1 MRWRRSVG
9 AGLAGGTALLGL
21 CAAPLYGWTVTVP
34 VAAVVA
40 VTAGV
45 LAGWPDV
52 RDRIWAAAAG
62 AGGVSLAAT
71 AAAWASSGDRYV
83 EGATLAGVLAPAE
96 AGGLVVLT
104 VLAVRVAPPSLAVAG
119 AGLAG
124 AAVPCWVLRFGD
136 PGAVTAVAL
145 GAWSLPVLLAV
156 AAGLYLRSL
165 DDRRRRSVA
174 AARRR
179 QRRELASDL
188 HDFVAHDVSAM
199 LAQAQAGR
207 IVAGRD
213 PDAAARAFETIER
226 AALRA
231 LASLD
236 RTVRMLH
243 SDPDGDTDGGSGGGT
258 GSDTDGGTDGSIG
271 GDTGGDT
278 GGGVAPVPTL
288 GDLPGLASAFTA
300 SGGVPVRLDLEPGL
314 VVPREVGATAY
325 RVVTEALTNVR
336 RHAPGAS
343 GVDVSVRRAAGSRTV
358 RVLVTD
364 DAPGGAAGTPGRRGG
379 LGLPGLRERV
389 EVLGGTL
396 AAGPRD
402 PSGWRV
408 AAELPLGG

>member
-1 MRWRRSVG
+1 MRRRNARWRRSVG
-9 AGLAGGTALLGL
+9 AGAAGGTALLGL

-40 VTAGV
+40 VAAGV
-45 LAGWPDV
+45 IAGWPDV

-83 EGATLAGVLAPAE
+83 EGATLTGGLAAAE

-104 VLAVRVAPPSLAVAG
+104 VLAVRVAPPPRAVAG

-124 AAVPCWVLRFGD
+124 VAVPCWVLRFGD
-136 PGAVTAVAL
+136 PGAVTAIAL
-145 GAWSLPVLLAV
+145 GAWSLPALLAV

-207 IVAGRD
+207 IVAGHD

-243 SDPDGDTDGGSGGGT
+243 SDPDTDMDGGT
-258 GSDTDGGTDGSIG
+258 GRG
-271 GDTGGDT
+271 TGGDT

-288 GDLPGLASAFTA
+288 DDLPGLASAFTA
-300 SGGVPVRLDLEPGL
+300 SGGVPVRLDLDPGL
-314 VVPREVGATAY
+314 VVPREVSATAY

-343 GVDVSVRRAAGSRTV
+343 GVEVSVRRAAGSRTV
-358 RVLVTD
+358 RVVVTD
-364 DAPGGAAGTPGRRGG
+364 DAPGVPAAPPGRRGG